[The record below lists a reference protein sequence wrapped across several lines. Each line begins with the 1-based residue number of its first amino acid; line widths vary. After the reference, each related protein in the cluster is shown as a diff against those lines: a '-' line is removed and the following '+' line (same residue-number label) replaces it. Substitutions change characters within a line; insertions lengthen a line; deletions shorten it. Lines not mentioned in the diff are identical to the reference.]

1 MTASELSAASDA
13 LLPELA
19 AVVAEAVNL
28 DLAAEALDPD
38 LPLYGSG
45 LELDSIDILEIAL
58 VVGKRY
64 GVQIKADD
72 SENSQIFASLRALA
86 QHIVRHRPA

>member
-19 AVVAEAVNL
+19 ALVIEAVNL
-28 DLAAEALDPD
+28 DQAADTLDPD
-38 LPLYGSG
+38 MPLYGSG

-72 SENSQIFASLRALA
+72 SENSQIFTSLRTLA
-86 QHIVRHRPA
+86 QHIVRQRPS